1 MTPYRL
7 AKAAQIVVV
16 VVVTK
21 QYSVEALVLL
31 SVGDLVQLPLVVQPK
46 HPQVSQIQPH
56 LPRLLRCPQPLTKT
70 VWKIIL
76 KYLSGYINIAT
87 YK

>member
-21 QYSVEALVLL
+21 QYAVEALVLL
-31 SVGDLVQLPLVVQPK
+31 SVGDLVQLPLVGQPK
-46 HPQVSQIQPH
+46 HPQVSQIQPQ
-56 LPRLLRCPQPLTKT
+56 LPRLPRCPQPLTKT
-70 VWKIIL
+70 V
-76 KYLSGYINIAT
+76 
-87 YK
+87 